1 MGAYKQFLT
10 SDIIITPFEVNKSFT
25 FQGASEL
32 TASAVSID
40 RFLGLNTSSLFNPTT
55 DPKTG
60 QVSGATQYQR
70 LIYNSI
76 KELFYSNYLSSS
88 YGDPANVGFIVPGND
103 EAGNVLVGSPSSTGR
118 YFNYKQ
124 TDLTFARYFPT
135 ASNSTIGVI
144 SIPSRLFGN
153 YIQPNSFQYTA
164 STAASINVSLAFPGE
179 FFNNTT
185 TSGSIN
191 INGIEFYATSSL
203 TLPPNEPTRIYF
215 YLQNGVGGVNTT
227 NINAIQAITASLNF
241 SSSIAPYDTYLSD
254 ITASRLALTLRLQ
267 AKTPGPV
274 GNSYFVTPLI
284 PPSSTTNFTGGIT
297 ANFADDGEGNLI
309 SGSTIYGN
317 IFYYQGLAIITSGSS
332 ADILNFVTS
341 SAVTCSFSSSLT
353 IYETQY
359 KCTIRSN
366 EFNATLN
373 PSAEVSGSMLS
384 YSGSYFYQPNGGI
397 PTDNVTGSYF
407 APYVS
412 TVGLYDEDQNLL
424 AVGKLAQPL
433 PTSAT
438 TDITILVNM
447 DR

>member
-1 MGAYKQFLT
+1 MSAYKQFLT

-32 TASAVSID
+32 TASSVSID
-40 RFLGLNTSSLFNPTT
+40 RFLGLNTSSLFNPTI

-60 QVSGATQYQR
+60 QVSGSTQYQR

-103 EAGNVLVGSPSSTGR
+103 EAGNVLVGPPSSTGR

-124 TDLTFARYFPT
+124 TDLTFAKYFPT

-153 YIQPNSFQYTA
+153 YIQPNSF
-164 STAASINVSLAFPGE
+164 IWK
-179 FFNNTT
+179 
-185 TSGSIN
+185 
-191 INGIEFYATSSL
+191 
-203 TLPPNEPTRIYF
+203 
-215 YLQNGVGGVNTT
+215 
-227 NINAIQAITASLNF
+227 
-241 SSSIAPYDTYLSD
+241 SSSFT
-254 ITASRLALTLRLQ
+254 IT
-267 AKTPGPV
+267 
-274 GNSYFVTPLI
+274 
-284 PPSSTTNFTGGIT
+284 
-297 ANFADDGEGNLI
+297 DDGEGNLI

>member
-40 RFLGLNTSSLFNPTT
+40 RFLGLNTSSLFNPST

-60 QVSGATQYQR
+60 QISGSTQYQR

-88 YGDPANVGFIVPGND
+88 YGDPANVGFIVPGNN
-103 EAGNVLVGSPSSTGR
+103 EAGNVLVGPPSSTGR

-124 TDLTFARYFPT
+124 TDLTFAKYFPT
-135 ASNSTIGVI
+135 ASDSTIGVI

-153 YIQPNSFQYTA
+153 YIQPNSF
-164 STAASINVSLAFPGE
+164 IWK
-179 FFNNTT
+179 
-185 TSGSIN
+185 
-191 INGIEFYATSSL
+191 
-203 TLPPNEPTRIYF
+203 
-215 YLQNGVGGVNTT
+215 
-227 NINAIQAITASLNF
+227 
-241 SSSIAPYDTYLSD
+241 SSS
-254 ITASRLALTLRLQ
+254 
-267 AKTPGPV
+267 
-274 GNSYFVTPLI
+274 
-284 PPSSTTNFTGGIT
+284 FTII
-297 ANFADDGEGNLI
+297 DDGEGNLI

-359 KCTIRSN
+359 KCTIRDN
-366 EFNATLN
+366 EFNVTLN
-373 PSAEVSGSMLS
+373 PSAEVSGSILS

-412 TVGLYDEDQNLL
+412 TVGLYDEGQNLL

-438 TDITILVNM
+438 TDITILINL

>member
-10 SDIIITPFEVNKSFT
+10 SDITPFEVNKSFT

-40 RFLGLNTSSLFNPTT
+40 RFLGLNTSSLFNPTI

-60 QVSGATQYQR
+60 QVSGSTQYQR

-103 EAGNVLVGSPSSTGR
+103 EAGDVLVGSPSSTGR

-124 TDLTFARYFPT
+124 TDLTFAKYFPT
-135 ASNSTIGVI
+135 ASDSTIGVI

-153 YIQPNSFQYTA
+153 YIQPNSF
-164 STAASINVSLAFPGE
+164 IWK
-179 FFNNTT
+179 
-185 TSGSIN
+185 
-191 INGIEFYATSSL
+191 
-203 TLPPNEPTRIYF
+203 
-215 YLQNGVGGVNTT
+215 
-227 NINAIQAITASLNF
+227 
-241 SSSIAPYDTYLSD
+241 SSS
-254 ITASRLALTLRLQ
+254 
-267 AKTPGPV
+267 
-274 GNSYFVTPLI
+274 
-284 PPSSTTNFTGGIT
+284 FTII
-297 ANFADDGEGNLI
+297 DDGEGNLI

-359 KCTIRSN
+359 KCTVRSN
-366 EFNATLN
+366 EFNVTLN
-373 PSAEVSGSMLS
+373 PSAEISGSILS

>member
-40 RFLGLNTSSLFNPTT
+40 RFLGLNTSSLFNPTI

-60 QVSGATQYQR
+60 QVSGSTQYQR

-103 EAGNVLVGSPSSTGR
+103 EAGNVLVGPPSSTGR

-124 TDLTFARYFPT
+124 TDLTFAKYFPT
-135 ASNSTIGVI
+135 ASDSTIGVI

-153 YIQPNSFQYTA
+153 YIQPNSF
-164 STAASINVSLAFPGE
+164 IWK
-179 FFNNTT
+179 
-185 TSGSIN
+185 
-191 INGIEFYATSSL
+191 
-203 TLPPNEPTRIYF
+203 
-215 YLQNGVGGVNTT
+215 
-227 NINAIQAITASLNF
+227 
-241 SSSIAPYDTYLSD
+241 SSS
-254 ITASRLALTLRLQ
+254 
-267 AKTPGPV
+267 
-274 GNSYFVTPLI
+274 
-284 PPSSTTNFTGGIT
+284 FTII
-297 ANFADDGEGNLI
+297 DDGEGNLI

-373 PSAEVSGSMLS
+373 PSAEVSGSILS

>member
-40 RFLGLNTSSLFNPTT
+40 RFLGLNTSSLFNPTI

-60 QVSGATQYQR
+60 QVSGSTQYQR

-103 EAGNVLVGSPSSTGR
+103 EAGNVLVGPPSSTGR

-124 TDLTFARYFPT
+124 TDLTFAKYFPT
-135 ASNSTIGVI
+135 ASDSTIGVI

-153 YIQPNSFQYTA
+153 YIQPNSF
-164 STAASINVSLAFPGE
+164 IWK
-179 FFNNTT
+179 
-185 TSGSIN
+185 
-191 INGIEFYATSSL
+191 
-203 TLPPNEPTRIYF
+203 
-215 YLQNGVGGVNTT
+215 
-227 NINAIQAITASLNF
+227 
-241 SSSIAPYDTYLSD
+241 SSSFT
-254 ITASRLALTLRLQ
+254 IT
-267 AKTPGPV
+267 
-274 GNSYFVTPLI
+274 
-284 PPSSTTNFTGGIT
+284 
-297 ANFADDGEGNLI
+297 DDGEGNLI

-373 PSAEVSGSMLS
+373 PSAEVSGSILS

>member
-40 RFLGLNTSSLFNPTT
+40 RFLGLNTSSLFNPTI

-60 QVSGATQYQR
+60 QVSGSTQYQR

-103 EAGNVLVGSPSSTGR
+103 EAGNVLVGPPSSTGR

-124 TDLTFARYFPT
+124 TDLTFAKYFPT
-135 ASNSTIGVI
+135 ASDSTIGVI

-153 YIQPNSFQYTA
+153 YIQPNSF
-164 STAASINVSLAFPGE
+164 IWK
-179 FFNNTT
+179 
-185 TSGSIN
+185 
-191 INGIEFYATSSL
+191 
-203 TLPPNEPTRIYF
+203 
-215 YLQNGVGGVNTT
+215 
-227 NINAIQAITASLNF
+227 
-241 SSSIAPYDTYLSD
+241 SSSFT
-254 ITASRLALTLRLQ
+254 IT
-267 AKTPGPV
+267 
-274 GNSYFVTPLI
+274 
-284 PPSSTTNFTGGIT
+284 
-297 ANFADDGEGNLI
+297 DDGEGNLI

>member
-40 RFLGLNTSSLFNPTT
+40 RFLGLNTSSLFNPTI

-60 QVSGATQYQR
+60 QVSGSTQYQR

-103 EAGNVLVGSPSSTGR
+103 EAGDVLVGPPSSTGR

-124 TDLTFARYFPT
+124 TDLTFAKYFPT
-135 ASNSTIGVI
+135 ASDSTIGVI

-153 YIQPNSFQYTA
+153 YIQPNSF
-164 STAASINVSLAFPGE
+164 IWK
-179 FFNNTT
+179 
-185 TSGSIN
+185 
-191 INGIEFYATSSL
+191 
-203 TLPPNEPTRIYF
+203 
-215 YLQNGVGGVNTT
+215 
-227 NINAIQAITASLNF
+227 
-241 SSSIAPYDTYLSD
+241 SSS
-254 ITASRLALTLRLQ
+254 
-267 AKTPGPV
+267 
-274 GNSYFVTPLI
+274 
-284 PPSSTTNFTGGIT
+284 FTII
-297 ANFADDGEGNLI
+297 DDGEGNLI
-309 SGSTIYGN
+309 SGSAIYGN

-373 PSAEVSGSMLS
+373 PSAELSGSILS

>member
-40 RFLGLNTSSLFNPTT
+40 RFLGLNTSSLFNPTI

-60 QVSGATQYQR
+60 QVSGSTQYQR

-103 EAGNVLVGSPSSTGR
+103 EAGNVLVGPPSSTGR

-124 TDLTFARYFPT
+124 TDLTFAKYFPT
-135 ASNSTIGVI
+135 ASDSTIGVI

-153 YIQPNSFQYTA
+153 YIQPNSF
-164 STAASINVSLAFPGE
+164 IWK
-179 FFNNTT
+179 
-185 TSGSIN
+185 
-191 INGIEFYATSSL
+191 
-203 TLPPNEPTRIYF
+203 
-215 YLQNGVGGVNTT
+215 
-227 NINAIQAITASLNF
+227 
-241 SSSIAPYDTYLSD
+241 SSSFT
-254 ITASRLALTLRLQ
+254 IT
-267 AKTPGPV
+267 
-274 GNSYFVTPLI
+274 
-284 PPSSTTNFTGGIT
+284 
-297 ANFADDGEGNLI
+297 DDGEGNLI

-384 YSGSYFYQPNGGI
+384 YSGSYFYQPNGGV